1 MRTLIMGTG
10 GLGGYFGGLL
20 ARAGGDVT
28 FIARGANLQAL
39 QERGLTVGSV
49 NGDFTLPV
57 VQACPDPTGMPE
69 ADVVLFCVKTYG
81 VGDATALLQPVV
93 GPGTILLTLQNG
105 VDTPAHLQQALGRGT
120 VLAGITRIGST
131 LVEPGVIEQ
140 PTRDRAIEV
149 GSLDAPGAAALET
162 IRALL
167 EAAGIPVMV
176 SPDIRKSLWEKLV
189 LISAFAGLSALT
201 SLSPNQ
207 LLARRPTRTVYTRVM
222 EEAAAVAR
230 AAGAAL
236 EPGIATQILAYLDAE
251 GELGSASM
259 AVDFQQ
265 RRRTEIE
272 AINGAVVRHGQRL
285 GVPTPV
291 NETIYAA
298 LVVMDGYNRKEGEQE

>member
-1 MRTLIMGTG
+1 MRIVIMGTG

-20 ARAGGDVT
+20 ARNGGDVT

-39 QERGLTVGSV
+39 QTRGLTVRSA
-49 NGDFTLPV
+49 NGDFNLAV
-57 VQACPDPTGMPE
+57 VQACADPTGMPE

-81 VGDATALLQPVV
+81 VTDAATLLHAVV
-93 GPGTILLTLQNG
+93 GPNTVLLTLQNG
-105 VDTPAHLQQALGRGT
+105 VDTPTDLQQAFGGST

-140 PTRDRAIEV
+140 PTQDRAIEF
-149 GSLDAPGAAALET
+149 GSLDTRGATALEP

-167 EAAGIPVMV
+167 EDAEIPAVV

-201 SLSPNQ
+201 GLSPNQ
-207 LLARRPTRTVYTRVM
+207 ILARQPTRVVYTHVM
-222 EEAAAVAR
+222 NETAAVAR
-230 AAGAAL
+230 AAGVGLAPDVAAH
-236 EPGIATQILAYLDAE
+236 ILAYLDAE

-259 AVDFQQ
+259 AVDFQH

-298 LVVMDGYNRKEGEQE
+298 LVVMDGYHRKEGE

>member
-1 MRTLIMGTG
+1 MRIVVMGTG

-28 FIARGANLQAL
+28 FVARGANLEAL
-39 QERGLTVGSV
+39 QGHGLTVRSV
-49 NGDFTLPV
+49 NGDFTLSN
-57 VQACPDPTGMPE
+57 VQACADPSGLPP
-69 ADVVLFCVKTYG
+69 ADFILFTVKTYG
-81 VGDATALLQPVV
+81 VEDATALLQPVV
-93 GPGTILLTLQNG
+93 AQDTVLLTLQNG
-105 VDTPAHLQQALGRGT
+105 VDTPEILRQALGRGT

-140 PTRDRAIEV
+140 PTHDRAIEY
-149 GSLDAPGAAALET
+149 GSLDEQGEAALE
-162 IRALL
+162 RVRELL
-167 EAAGIPVMV
+167 EAAAIPVLL

-201 SLSPNQ
+201 GLSPNQ
-207 LLARRPTRTVYTRVM
+207 LLARRPTRTIYAQVM

-230 AAGAAL
+230 AAGVDLEADTAAR
-236 EPGIATQILAYLDAE
+236 ILAYLDAE

-259 AVDFQQ
+259 AVDFQH

-272 AINGAVVRHGQRL
+272 AISGAVVRHGRRL

-298 LVVMDGYNRKEGEQE
+298 LVVMDGYQRGEREQS